1 MTVTWLLPAVA
12 RTSETGS
19 GHSRI
24 KVSVASVGLPEPLGL
39 GLVLGRAVE
48 LGRGLVLG
56 RAVELGLGLVLG
68 LALGLELGLELG
80 PALGLELGLALGL
93 ELGPALGLE
102 LGPAL
107 GLVLGLA
114 GEGSA
119 VEADAEISAEGLLEF
134 AGELVDVDEV
144 ALGVAEST
152 SFVVADGEGVV
163 ARSRKASDAV
173 ALAPA
178 LALALALA
186 DD

>member
-24 KVSVASVGLPEPLGL
+24 KVSGASVGLPEPLGL

-56 RAVELGLGLVLG
+56 RAVELGRGLVLG
-68 LALGLELGLELG
+68 L
-80 PALGLELGLALGL
+80 ALGLELGLALGL
-93 ELGPALGLE
+93 ELGL
-102 LGPAL
+102 AL
-107 GLVLGLA
+107 GLVLGLALGLA

-178 LALALALA
+178 LALA

>member
-1 MTVTWLLPAVA
+1 MTWLLPAVA
-12 RTSETGS
+12 MTSETGS

-24 KVSVASVGLPEPLGL
+24 KVSGASVGLPEPLGL

-56 RAVELGLGLVLG
+56 RAVELGRGLVLGLELGLALG

-80 PALGLELGLALGL
+80 LA
-93 ELGPALGLE
+93 
-102 LGPAL
+102 
-107 GLVLGLA
+107 LGLA

-134 AGELVDVDEV
+134 AGELVDVDGV

-178 LALALALA
+178 LA

>member
-1 MTVTWLLPAVA
+1 VTVTWLLPAVA

-93 ELGPALGLE
+93 
-102 LGPAL
+102 
-107 GLVLGLA
+107 VLGLA

>member
-1 MTVTWLLPAVA
+1 VTVTWLLPAVA

-24 KVSVASVGLPEPLGL
+24 KVSGASVGLPEPLGL

-56 RAVELGLGLVLG
+56 RAVELGRGLVLG
-68 LALGLELGLELG
+68 L
-80 PALGLELGLALGL
+80 ALGLELGLALGL
-93 ELGPALGLE
+93 ELGL
-102 LGPAL
+102 AL
-107 GLVLGLA
+107 GLVLGLALGLA

-178 LALALALA
+178 LALA

>member
-1 MTVTWLLPAVA
+1 M
-12 RTSETGS
+12 TSETGS

-24 KVSVASVGLPEPLGL
+24 KVSGASVGLPEPLGL

-56 RAVELGLGLVLG
+56 RAVELGRGLVLG
-68 LALGLELGLELG
+68 L
-80 PALGLELGLALGL
+80 ALGLELGLALGL
-93 ELGPALGLE
+93 ELGLALGLE
-102 LGPAL
+102 LGLEL
-107 GLVLGLA
+107 GLALGLA

-134 AGELVDVDEV
+134 AGELVDVDGV

-178 LALALALA
+178 LA

>member
-1 MTVTWLLPAVA
+1 MLVVEAGEDGVGDAADADLQAGAVFDEFGDELA
-12 RTSETGS
+12 DAG
-19 GHSRI
+19 GD
-24 KVSVASVGLPEPLGL
+24 VVLGL
-39 GLVLGRAVE
+39 GLVLGRAIELGRGLGLGRAVE

-56 RAVELGLGLVLG
+56 L
-68 LALGLELGLELG
+68 
-80 PALGLELGLALGL
+80 ALGLELGLALGL
-93 ELGPALGLE
+93 ELGL
-102 LGPAL
+102 AL
-107 GLVLGLA
+107 GLVLGLALGLA

-134 AGELVDVDEV
+134 AGELVDVDGV

-178 LALALALA
+178 LALA

>member
-1 MTVTWLLPAVA
+1 M
-12 RTSETGS
+12 TSETGS

-24 KVSVASVGLPEPLGL
+24 KVSGASVGLPEPLGL

-56 RAVELGLGLVLG
+56 RAVELGRGLVLG
-68 LALGLELGLELG
+68 LALGLELGLALG
-80 PALGLELGLALGL
+80 LALGLELGLALGL
-93 ELGPALGLE
+93 ELGLE
-102 LGPAL
+102 LGLA
-107 GLVLGLA
+107 LGLA

-134 AGELVDVDEV
+134 AGELVDVDGV

-178 LALALALA
+178 LA

>member
-1 MTVTWLLPAVA
+1 VTWLLPAVA

-24 KVSVASVGLPEPLGL
+24 KVSGASVGLPEPLGL

-56 RAVELGLGLVLG
+56 RAVELGRGLVLG

-80 PALGLELGLALGL
+80 LALGLELGLALGL
-93 ELGPALGLE
+93 ELGLE
-102 LGPAL
+102 LGLA
-107 GLVLGLA
+107 LGLA

-134 AGELVDVDEV
+134 AGELVDVDGV

-178 LALALALA
+178 LA

>member
-12 RTSETGS
+12 MTSETGS

-24 KVSVASVGLPEPLGL
+24 KVSGASVGLPEPLGL

-56 RAVELGLGLVLG
+56 RAVELGRGLVLG
-68 LALGLELGLELG
+68 L
-80 PALGLELGLALGL
+80 ALGLELGLALGL

-107 GLVLGLA
+107 GLVLGRALGLELGLELGLALGLA

-178 LALALALA
+178 LA

>member
-1 MTVTWLLPAVA
+1 VTVTWLLPAVA
-12 RTSETGS
+12 MTSETGS

-24 KVSVASVGLPEPLGL
+24 KVSGASVGLPEPLGL

-56 RAVELGLGLVLG
+56 RAVELGRGLVLG
-68 LALGLELGLELG
+68 L
-80 PALGLELGLALGL
+80 ALGLELGLALGL
-93 ELGPALGLE
+93 ELGLALGLE
-102 LGPAL
+102 LGLELGLAL
-107 GLVLGLA
+107 GLELGLALGLA

-134 AGELVDVDEV
+134 AGELVDVDGV

-178 LALALALA
+178 LA

>member
-12 RTSETGS
+12 MTSETGS

-24 KVSVASVGLPEPLGL
+24 KVSGASVGLPEPLGL

-56 RAVELGLGLVLG
+56 RAVELGRGLVLG
-68 LALGLELGLELG
+68 L
-80 PALGLELGLALGL
+80 ALGLELGLALGL
-93 ELGPALGLE
+93 ELGLALGLE
-102 LGPAL
+102 LGLEL
-107 GLVLGLA
+107 GLALGLA

-134 AGELVDVDEV
+134 AGELVDVDGV

-178 LALALALA
+178 LA